1 LPRQQSKHQ
10 GQVVHLHCFRRINSQ
25 SAEFFACLDGQ
36 VRVLGATMGAW
47 GREKY
52 GMKPVKKD
60 CLDYWPTRLERLKE
74 EILVSETAN
83 P

>member
-1 LPRQQSKHQ
+1 MTVQIL
-10 GQVVHLHCFRRINSQ
+10 I
-25 SAEFFACLDGQ
+25 LDSPFQ

-60 CLDYWPTRLERLKE
+60 CLEYWPDRLEYLRE
-74 EILVSETAN
+74 QILVKTKEAREQFVPCAFVTFRCAA
-83 P
+83 

>member
-1 LPRQQSKHQ
+1 
-10 GQVVHLHCFRRINSQ
+10 
-25 SAEFFACLDGQ
+25 
-36 VRVLGATMGAW
+36 MGAW

-60 CLDYWPTRLERLKE
+60 CLDYWPMRLERLKE
-74 EILVSETAN
+74 EILVSATAN